1 MKRIFNFFK
10 WLFGYGVPDTK
21 KTQELVNQEA
31 SQIKEMQESVKTIK
45 VIHEEITAKLDSCT
59 PKKEPIVK
67 KQEEVKPRMKP
78 SEIKKLLLSGK
89 ELSTVG
95 LPRKDKQYYARKIFA
110 LKTKKNM
117 KIVFSKLTKCY
128 KYYPNGL

>member
-10 WLFGYGVPDTK
+10 WLFGYGLPDTK

-31 SQIKEMQESVKTIK
+31 SQIKEMQESVKSIK
-45 VIHEEITAKLDSCT
+45 VIHEEISAKLDSCT
-59 PKKEPIVK
+59 PKKEK
-67 KQEEVKPRMKP
+67 EEPQPRLKA

-95 LPRKDKQYYARKIFA
+95 LPRKDKQYYAKKIFV

>member
-10 WLFGYGVPDTK
+10 WLFGYGTPDVK
-21 KTQELVNQEA
+21 KTEELVKQE
-31 SQIKEMQESVKTIK
+31 SKQIAEMQKSVQQIK
-45 VIHEEITAKLDSCT
+45 VIHEEISTKLDSCI
-59 PKKEPIVK
+59 PKKEV
-67 KQEEVKPRMKP
+67 EESKPRLKP
-78 SEIKKLLLSGK
+78 NEIKKLLLSGK

-95 LPRKDKQYYARKIFA
+95 LPRKDKQYYARKVFA
-110 LKTKKNM
+110 LKNKKNM

>member
-10 WLFGYGVPDTK
+10 WLFGYETPDIK
-21 KTQELVNQEA
+21 KTEELVKQE
-31 SQIKEMQESVKTIK
+31 SKQIEEMQKSVQQIK
-45 VIHEEITAKLDSCT
+45 VIHEEISTKLDSCIS
-59 PKKEPIVK
+59 KKEV
-67 KQEEVKPRMKP
+67 EEPKPRLKP
-78 SEIKKLLLSGK
+78 NEIKKLLLSGK

-95 LPRKDKQYYARKIFA
+95 LPRKDKQYYAKKVFV

>member
-10 WLFGYGVPDTK
+10 WLFGYGVPDAK

-31 SQIKEMQESVKTIK
+31 TQIKEMQDSVKTIK
-45 VIHEEITAKLDSCT
+45 VIHEQITAKLESSSA
-59 PKKEPIVK
+59 KKDPIVK
-67 KQEEVKPRMKP
+67 KEFEQKPRLKAR
-78 SEIKKLLLSGK
+78 EIKSLLLSGK

-95 LPRKDKQYYARKIFA
+95 LPRKDKQYYARIVFA
-110 LKTKKNM
+110 LKTRKNM

>member
-10 WLFGYGVPDTK
+10 WLFGYGVPDTQ
-21 KTQELVNQEA
+21 KTQELVEQEVVR
-31 SQIKEMQESVKTIK
+31 IEEMQKSVQQIK
-45 VIHEEITAKLDSCT
+45 VIHEEISTKLDACIT
-59 PKKEPIVK
+59 KKEKVESTPRL
-67 KQEEVKPRMKP
+67 KPN
-78 SEIKKLLLSGK
+78 EIKKLLLSGK

-95 LPRKDKQYYARKIFA
+95 LPRKDKQYYARKVFA

>member
-10 WLFGYGVPDTK
+10 WLFGYGTPDVK
-21 KTQELVNQEA
+21 KTEELVKQE
-31 SQIKEMQESVKTIK
+31 SKQIAEMQKSVQQIK
-45 VIHEEITAKLDSCT
+45 VIHEEISTKLDSCI
-59 PKKEPIVK
+59 PKKEV
-67 KQEEVKPRMKP
+67 EEPKPRLKP
-78 SEIKKLLLSGK
+78 NEIKKLLLSGK

-95 LPRKDKQYYARKIFA
+95 LPRKDKQYYAKKVFV

>member
-10 WLFGYGVPDTK
+10 WLFGYGVPDTQ
-21 KTQELVNQEA
+21 KTQELVEQEVVR
-31 SQIKEMQESVKTIK
+31 IEEMQKSVQQIK
-45 VIHEEITAKLDSCT
+45 VIHEEISTKLDECIT
-59 PKKEPIVK
+59 KKEKV
-67 KQEEVKPRMKP
+67 ESTPRLKG

-95 LPRKDKQYYARKIFA
+95 LPRKDKQYYARKVFA

>member
-10 WLFGYGVPDTK
+10 WLFGYEVPDTQ
-21 KTQELVNQEA
+21 KTQELVEQEVVR
-31 SQIKEMQESVKTIK
+31 IEEMQKSVQQIK
-45 VIHEEITAKLDSCT
+45 VIHEEISTKLDSCI
-59 PKKEPIVK
+59 PKKEK
-67 KQEEVKPRMKP
+67 AESTPRLKG

-95 LPRKDKQYYARKIFA
+95 LPRKDKQYYARKVFA

>member
-10 WLFGYGVPDTK
+10 WLFGYEVPDTQ
-21 KTQELVNQEA
+21 KTQELVEQEVVR
-31 SQIKEMQESVKTIK
+31 IEEMQKSVQQIK
-45 VIHEEITAKLDSCT
+45 VIHEEISTKLDSCI
-59 PKKEPIVK
+59 PKKEK
-67 KQEEVKPRMKP
+67 AELTPRLKG

-95 LPRKDKQYYARKIFA
+95 LPRKDKQYYARKVFA

>member
-10 WLFGYGVPDTK
+10 WLFGYEVPDTK
-21 KTQELVNQEA
+21 KTEELVKQEA

-45 VIHEEITAKLDSCT
+45 VIHEEISAKLNSCT
-59 PKKEPIVK
+59 PKKEK
-67 KQEEVKPRMKP
+67 EEPKPRMKAG
-78 SEIKKLLLSGK
+78 EIRKLLVSGK
-89 ELSTVG
+89 ELCTDG
-95 LPRKDKQYYARKIFA
+95 MTRKEKQYYARKVFT

>member
-10 WLFGYGVPDTK
+10 WLFGYGIPDTK
-21 KTQELVNQEA
+21 KTEEIVKQES
-31 SQIKEMQESVKTIK
+31 SQIQKMQKSVSEIKT
-45 VIHEEITAKLDSCT
+45 IHEEISTKLDT
-59 PKKEPIVK
+59 FIPKKEEP
-67 KQEEVKPRMKP
+67 KPRMKVG
-78 SEIKKLLLSGK
+78 EIRKLLVSGK
-89 ELSTVG
+89 ELCTDG
-95 LPRKDKQYYARKIFA
+95 MTRKEKQYYAKKVFV

>member
-10 WLFGYGVPDTK
+10 WLFGYGIPDTK
-21 KTQELVNQEA
+21 KTEELVKQES
-31 SQIKEMQESVKTIK
+31 SQIQKMQKSVSEIKT
-45 VIHEEITAKLDSCT
+45 IHEEISTKLDT
-59 PKKEPIVK
+59 FIPKKEEP
-67 KQEEVKPRMKP
+67 KPRMKVG
-78 SEIKKLLLSGK
+78 EIRKLLVSGK
-89 ELSTVG
+89 ELCTDG
-95 LPRKDKQYYARKIFA
+95 MTRKEKQYYAKKVFT